1 MASSDTIPEFISQRR
16 RWLNGAFFAAVYSLV
31 NGKQLWKTD
40 HSVPRKIL
48 LQIEAV
54 YQFLNLL
61 FTYFGLVCGIVLLTE
76 KVLTIRRRTSTWLS
90 FSLQDL
96 YQTIRLIHSD
106 TTWGNTSSLS
116 CGTPVSWLCACNSS
130 FRWVIDHKGECPDYP
145 AMKEHV
151 ANIPEEQRSF
161 TCRASLSIV

>member
-31 NGKQLWKTD
+31 NVKQLWKTD

-48 LQIEAV
+48 LQIEAF

-61 FTYFGLVCGIVLLTE
+61 FTYFGLVCKLVPLTE
-76 KVLTIRRRTSTWLS
+76 QVLTIRRQTSTWLS

-96 YQTIRLIHSD
+96 YRTRELTHLDI
-106 TTWGNTSSLS
+106 TWENTSSLS
-116 CGTPVSWLCACNSS
+116 CGTHASWSCACNSS
-130 FRWVIDHKGECPDYP
+130 FRWVIDHRGQCPDYP
-145 AMKEHV
+145 TMEKRV
-151 ANIPEEQRSF
+151 TNIPKEQRSF
-161 TCRASLSIV
+161 TCRASLSTV